1 MTHRLIWTNPA
12 TGSVSIAHTVAVKS
26 TPAALTEYAKTV
38 VPDGTEFTILPIDA
52 YPADTTYRDAWTFGG
67 GKFGVDIKR
76 ARVVQ
81 RGIIRQARKALMV
94 ELDYKQNSGEDV
106 TQERQRLK
114 DFPDLVESV
123 TDIETLK
130 ALIPVASA

>member
-12 TGSVSIAHTVAVKS
+12 TGGVSIARTVAVKS

-38 VPDGTEFTILPIDA
+38 VPEGTDFTILPTSQYPTDA
-52 YPADTTYRDAWTFGG
+52 TYRDAWTFDG

-81 RGIIRQARKALMV
+81 KGIIRQARKALMV
-94 ELDYKQNSGEDV
+94 DLDHKQNSGEDV
-106 TQERQRLK
+106 AQERQRLK
-114 DFPDLVESV
+114 DFPDLVEGV

-130 ALIPVASA
+130 ALVPVSGA